1 MSGFVHAL
9 YLNGVGMS
17 YMKLTVREASKLFS
31 VSEKTIYRWIES
43 KALPA
48 YRINK
53 QFRFNQTE
61 LLEWAAACRT
71 SFSPDLLNEPESG
84 SSPLPDPVHA
94 LAAGGIHYRVGGTDR
109 NAVLQSVVELLRLPD
124 HVDRKFL
131 YEVLLAREALGS
143 TGIGDGI
150 AIPHARNPI
159 VLNVERPTITL
170 CFLENPVEFDALD
183 GLPVTILFTLINP
196 TVRAHLHLLS
206 RLAFILSDKSFRDV
220 LKRQGSRDEIL
231 AEARRV
237 MQNLASGAE

>member
-1 MSGFVHAL
+1 MSL
-9 YLNGVGMS
+9 
-17 YMKLTVREASKLFS
+17 MKLTVKEAAKLFN
-31 VSEKTIYRWIES
+31 VSEKTIYRWVEQ
-43 KALPA
+43 KGLPS

-61 LLEWAAACRT
+61 LIEWAAAGRT
-71 SFSPDLLNEPESG
+71 NMSPDLLREPESG
-84 SSPLPDPVHA
+84 LVPLPDPVHA

-109 NAVLQSVVELLRLPD
+109 DSVLRSVVELLRLPD
-124 HVDRKFL
+124 HVDREFL
-131 YEVLLAREALGS
+131 FQVLLARESLGS

-170 CFLENPVEFDALD
+170 CFLENPVDFAALD
-183 GLPVTILFTLINP
+183 GLPVTILFTLVNP

-206 RLAFILSDKSFRDV
+206 RLAFMLNSKGFRDE

-231 AEARRV
+231 AEARRCI
-237 MQNLASGAE
+237 QSLTTIPA